1 MWSKWLDHAERPLAC
16 SGGCLSKRYG
26 HDGPGVCLGDGQ
38 TPDAA
43 EAVPSQVERGDALLW
58 RMLLTAN
65 LTIPDWSSMQDELI
79 LHVAPFS
86 FSRFSSFLL
95 YYIYLFFS
103 FLFTRTMVSKPGK
116 AEGTNITFC
125 PLEIRHSFFS
135 YFVSNNILPLPR
147 SHQHVCAEIKSVIL
161 FTVFKTAIF
170 FKNLRPRVKIS
181 SAMNDDR

>member
-1 MWSKWLDHAERPLAC
+1 MPRGRSRAPADAYLKDMGMMGLASAWAMVRHQMRPKQYRRKLNAGTRC
-16 SGGCLSKRYG
+16 SG
-26 HDGPGVCLGDGQ
+26 VCSSQL
-38 TPDAA
+38 TW
-43 EAVPSQVERGDALLW
+43 PSQTDLQCKTSWFYMSHRLVFRDFPVFYFII
-58 RMLLTAN
+58 N
-65 LTIPDWSSMQDELI
+65 
-79 LHVAPFS
+79 
-86 FSRFSSFLL
+86 
-95 YYIYLFFS
+95 LFFS